1 MVEGAHVSLR
11 VPETR
16 GRALGGGA
24 KWRARVCQGG
34 TLLTGAPAAASGRG
48 AGNLAECAAPATAA
62 AQASAEQEAGARIVR
77 RRRCAGMLLVEGG
90 GLEVGLPTEGRGQ
103 KKSTPPKRP
112 RILPGA
118 TGC

>member
-16 GRALGGGA
+16 SRAPGSASGA
-24 KWRARVCQGG
+24 RECARAARCWRARPRRR
-34 TLLTGAPAAASGRG
+34 LAEG
-48 AGNLAECAAPATAA
+48 AGNLAECAAPAIAA

-77 RRRCAGMLLVEGG
+77 RRRCAGMLLVECG

-103 KKSTPPKRP
+103 KKSTPPEKASN
-112 RILPGA
+112 LPGA